1 MDEFNFDAERSGKYL
16 KSLRIRYNKTQDD
29 VGEACGVGRSQV
41 SSAENGRYKFS
52 IDSYV
57 RLMNFYNGLGASIT
71 LNNLIL
77 GQPDTDQADCPGG
90 EPRPPGLRASAI
102 RSYVSEDQG
111 EYYTSLKK
119 DREFLQQT
127 IERQSVTI
135 DRLTMFISSSMVAA
149 DADCRP
155 AVKAH

>member
-77 GQPDTDQADCPGG
+77 GQPDTDQ
-90 EPRPPGLRASAI
+90 PGLRASAAI